1 MTSLWNR
8 AWKDEERQDREK
20 KDVAITEET
29 LVVNFQN

>member
-20 KDVAITEET
+20 KDAAITEET